1 MRLSNEV
8 KEVVKELIER
18 MKDLSVRVTRI
29 ELIGRRFINEDTYQQ
44 IIEKIREEYDELRRR
59 LED

>member
-18 MKDLSVRVTRI
+18 MKGLAIRVTRI